1 MLQWTNMKNDNF
13 FQKTFL
19 YFLSAF
25 FLIAAYAVNLNNE
38 KPLMFVAKQ
47 DQAINFNASLF
58 SYLNLGLKRLIS
70 STLWTSTIIESDVE
84 HYKKKDLNSW
94 MFLRFNLISELD
106 PQFYEN
112 YSFGGP
118 YLSIIKDDIE
128 GASIIYKK
136 GLIQYPNDYSLLKDA
151 SFHFYFE
158 AEDMSFSLKLFEK
171 LKNYPQAPFYL
182 QTARARAAAGQ
193 GNLNEALAMLTEMQS
208 KFPLHTSMGA
218 RVFEYRYSIKA
229 EIDLDCLNN
238 KNENCSTVDL
248 ENRPYALKDN
258 VFQAQR
264 EWTIYRPK
272 WRK

>member
-1 MLQWTNMKNDNF
+1 MKNNKL

-19 YFLSAF
+19 YFLSAL

-58 SYLNLGLKRLIS
+58 NYLNLGMKRLIS
-70 STLWTSTIIESDVE
+70 STLWTSTIIESDIE

-136 GLIQYPNDYSLLKDA
+136 GLIQYPNDYSLIKDA

-158 AEDMSFSLKLFEK
+158 AKDKASSIEFFRRLKKF
-171 LKNYPQAPFYL
+171 PQAPLYL
-182 QTARARAAAGQ
+182 QTSMARMEAAQ
-193 GNLNEALAMLTEMQS
+193 GNLDAALAMLTEMQS
-208 KFPLHTSMGA
+208 KFPTNTAIGS
-218 RVFEYRYSIKA
+218 RIFDYRYSIKA
-229 EIDLDCLNN
+229 EIDLDCL
-238 KNENCSTVDL
+238 KLKKENCSVLDL
-248 ENRPYALKDN
+248 ENKPYKLIDHSFK
-258 VFQAQR
+258 AQR
-264 EWTIYRPK
+264 AWIPYRPK
-272 WRK
+272 WRKK

>member
-1 MLQWTNMKNDNF
+1 MKNNKL

-19 YFLSAF
+19 YFLSAL

-58 SYLNLGLKRLIS
+58 NYLNLGLKRLIS
-70 STLWTSTIIESDVE
+70 STLWTSTILESDIE

-94 MFLRFNLISELD
+94 MFLRFNLISELE
-106 PQFYEN
+106 PEFYEN

-136 GLIQYPNDYSLLKDA
+136 GLKQYPNDYFLIKDA

-158 AEDMSFSLKLFEK
+158 AKDMASSLKLFEK
-171 LKNYPQAPFYL
+171 LKTFPQVPFYL
-182 QTARARAAAGQ
+182 QTARARAEAGQ
-193 GNLNEALAMLTEMQS
+193 GNLNEAFAMLTEMQA
-208 KFPLHTSMGA
+208 KFPAHTAMGA
-218 RVFEYRYSIKA
+218 RIFEYRYSIKA
-229 EIDLDCLNN
+229 EVDLDCLNN
-238 KNENCSTVDL
+238 KKENCFKVDL
-248 ENRPYALKDN
+248 ENRPYILRNN
-258 VFQAQR
+258 VFKAQR
-264 EWTIYRPK
+264 AWSIYRPK

>member
-1 MLQWTNMKNDNF
+1 MLQWTNMKNNKF

-19 YFLSAF
+19 YFLSAI

-58 SYLNLGLKRLIS
+58 NYLNLGLKRLIS
-70 STLWTSTIIESDVE
+70 STLWTSTILESDIE

-94 MFLRFNLISELD
+94 MFLRFNLIAELD

-118 YLSIIKDDIE
+118 YLSIVKDDIE

-136 GLIQYPNDYSLLKDA
+136 GLRQYPNDYSLIKDA

-158 AEDMSFSLKLFEK
+158 AKDKASSIEFFRRLKKF
-171 LKNYPQAPFYL
+171 PQTPLYL
-182 QTARARAAAGQ
+182 QTSMARMEAAQ
-193 GNLNEALAMLTEMQS
+193 GNLDAAMAMLTEMQS
-208 KFPLHTSMGA
+208 KYPLQTSMGA
-218 RVFEYRYSIKA
+218 RIFEYRYSIKA
-229 EIDLDCLNN
+229 EVDLDCLNN
-238 KNENCSTVDL
+238 KKKNCSTIDL
-248 ENRPYALKDN
+248 ENRPYALRNN

>member
-1 MLQWTNMKNDNF
+1 MKNNKL
-13 FQKTFL
+13 FQKIFL

-25 FLIAAYAVNLNNE
+25 FLITAYAINLNNE

-58 SYLNLGLKRLIS
+58 NFINIGLKRLIS
-70 STLWTSTIIESDVE
+70 STLWTSTILESDVE

-94 MFLRFNLISELD
+94 MFLRFNLISELE

-136 GLIQYPNDYSLLKDA
+136 GLKQYPNDYSLLKDA

-158 AEDMSFSLKLFEK
+158 AKDMTQSIDLFNK
-171 LKNYPQAPFYL
+171 LKKFPQTPFYL
-182 QTARARAAAGQ
+182 QTSLTRLEAGQ
-193 GNLNEALAMLTEMQS
+193 GNLLAALTMLNEMQI
-208 KFPLHTSMGA
+208 KFAPNTAIGL
-218 RVFEYRYSIKA
+218 RIFDYRYSIKA
-229 EIDLDCLNN
+229 EMDLDCLNN
-238 KNENCSTVDL
+238 KKGNCSTLDL
-248 ENRPYALKDN
+248 ENKPYKLVDHSFK
-258 VFQAQR
+258 AQR
-264 EWTIYRPK
+264 TWTLYRPK
-272 WRK
+272 WRP